1 MQSSLVA
8 FGIVWPRFLAAA
20 RPRMATVKT
29 LRKVT
34 ELHMV
39 NVCKLAQNFI
49 IAANQSNNFIIIII
63 IERTILTI
71 SHKF

>member
-1 MQSSLVA
+1 
-8 FGIVWPRFLAAA
+8 
-20 RPRMATVKT
+20 
-29 LRKVT
+29 
-34 ELHMV
+34 MV

-49 IAANQSNNFIIIII
+49 IAANQSNNFFIIII